1 MTALMYKAKFLLW
14 WMVNVRDG
22 CLGVSLRPRLQLCVI
37 ISFLQRSPTSN
48 SSLERR
54 WLRDWFSL
62 GRVAKYFGWNKHSG
76 RRKTT
81 TWWSMTVTRKRDKKR
96 VHEAKLLK
104 KLIGWINR
112 TGDIVLTFGEST
124 GHRDIEFVFKPEA
137 LPRPSWMWFSV
148 VFPLTVLSRKP
159 PEPGRL
165 SFWRRRGH
173 FHVKIYYR
181 LLRDSERVTL
191 KWKII
196 LAQGLQMPHGFLFW
210 FALAN
215 YSCLTIMNHFLF

>member
-1 MTALMYKAKFLLW
+1 M
-14 WMVNVRDG
+14 
-22 CLGVSLRPRLQLCVI
+22 
-37 ISFLQRSPTSN
+37 
-48 SSLERR
+48 
-54 WLRDWFSL
+54 
-62 GRVAKYFGWNKHSG
+62 
-76 RRKTT
+76 
-81 TWWSMTVTRKRDKKR
+81 TWWSMMVTRKRDKKR

-112 TGDIVLTFGEST
+112 TGNIVLTFGEST
-124 GHRDIEFVFKPEA
+124 GRRDIEFVFKPED

-148 VFPLTVLSRKP
+148 VFPLTVLSRKL

-173 FHVKIYYR
+173 FHVKIYDR